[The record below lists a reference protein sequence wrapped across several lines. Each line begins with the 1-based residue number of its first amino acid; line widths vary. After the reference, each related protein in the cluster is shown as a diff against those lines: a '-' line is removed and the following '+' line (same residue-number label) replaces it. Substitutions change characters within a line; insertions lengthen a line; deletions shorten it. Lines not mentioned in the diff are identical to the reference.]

1 MTGLNIANVTSRFAL
16 LSGLSNSEIYEWK
29 GIIDDACSYVSSIVI
44 KENPDA
50 SDNIRLEA
58 LCAVYAYRL
67 YSLCNEQEISSFKAG
82 DVSITSPAGGTNKAE
97 KLWQEYLT
105 AYSDLVENKSFLFGA
120 VM

>member
-1 MTGLNIANVTSRFAL
+1 MCLNIANVTSRFAL
-16 LSGLSNSEIYEWK
+16 LSGLSNSEIYDWK
-29 GIIDDACSYVSSIVI
+29 GIIDDACNYVSSIVI

-82 DVSITSPAGGTNKAE
+82 DVSVTSPAGDTGKAE
-97 KLWQEYLT
+97 KLWQEYLN
-105 AYSDLVENKSFLFGA
+105 AYSDLVENKRFLFGA

>member
-1 MTGLNIANVTSRFAL
+1 MNIAIVTSRFAL
-16 LSGLSNSEIYEWK
+16 LSGLSNSEIYDWK
-29 GIIDDACSYVSSIVI
+29 GIIDDACNYVSSIVI

-82 DVSITSPAGGTNKAE
+82 VVCVTSHAGVTGKAE
-97 KLWQEYLT
+97 KLWQEYLN
-105 AYSDLVENKSFLFGA
+105 AYSDLVENKRFLFGA